1 MLKYFK
7 NFSAITK
14 DLKALY
20 FNKKLWAAYKIVRHR
35 FFKGSYFRLNLLTY
49 DYFQTNIKIDRF
61 YKTHIRWSNIKYNIA
76 PKFFKYFLIYNFSRF
91 KHYLLKYFQ
100 IKF

>member
-1 MLKYFK
+1 MPSLQYESIEDILIWKKNMLRYFK
-7 NFSAITK
+7 KFSAITK

-49 DYFQTNIKIDRF
+49 DYFKTNIKIDRF
-61 YKTHIRWSNIKYNIA
+61 YKTHIRWSILN
-76 PKFFKYFLIYNFSRF
+76 LI
-91 KHYLLKYFQ
+91 
-100 IKF
+100 